1 MKQEKTILEWL
12 NQLPEPY
19 KSQAIENTKN
29 DDPFSGNEIVDSL
42 WKAIDGGFLWSS
54 TPQGSDYWFE
64 ITARAANGE
73 FNTPDDTI
81 PWPPESD
88 WSNAPDNTF
97 ARAVDSDGACYHFM
111 LTPASRLYEHPT
123 WVESRRP
130 CGKIH
135 DMTNIDWKNTLQFR
149 PK

>member
-29 DDPFSGNEIVDSL
+29 DNPFSWNEIVDSL
-42 WKAIDGGFLWSS
+42 WKAIDVGFLWSS
-54 TPQGSDYWFE
+54 TSQGGDYWFD
-64 ITARAANGE
+64 IKARAANGE

-88 WSNAPDNTF
+88 WSFNYWSFNCWCF
-97 ARAVDSDGACYHFM
+97 NYRSIYWSFNWSLHRNIYRFYW
-111 LTPASRLYEHPT
+111 SFYRSFY
-123 WVESRRP
+123 WSFYRS
-130 CGKIH
+130 IH
-135 DMTNIDWKNTLQFR
+135 
-149 PK
+149 